1 MKKIIL
7 SMTVAMVTVLSSFSQ
22 TISIRIV
29 QPERQNLTK
38 ESCQALQ
45 TIMTEMLTHRRIANN
60 LPSNRFVLTAKA
72 DMIKKNFIAGS
83 PARVSER
90 LIITFMVGDVVKNMV
105 FASCTAVIT
114 GIGENDEQAIQA
126 AIQTINPGS
135 EKYQTFIKD
144 GEQKIIDYYIAAE
157 NVILHRADNLKSE
170 RKYDEAIYE
179 LCLVPAACGN
189 AFEHCQDKIQEIIR
203 CKYDFEGEQLLT
215 EAKSIWSATL
225 NRDGAQRLLPII
237 KRISPLASCHVEVL
251 HLLDDIKTKLTA
263 DDQRDWAFMV
273 RQYEDELAYQNKQL
287 DAAIY
292 HADKQLEIRRMEIE
306 SARDVAIEYAK
317 NQPDVLY
324 QSYVTPVLQ
333 W

>member
-7 SMTVAMVTVLSSFSQ
+7 SLAIAMVTVLSSFSQ

-45 TIMTEMLTHRRIANN
+45 TVMTEMLTHRSIANN

-90 LIITFMVGDVVKNMV
+90 LKITFMIGDVVKNMV
-105 FASCTAVIT
+105 FTSCTTLIT
-114 GIGENDEQAIQA
+114 GIGENDEQAILA
-126 AIQTINPGS
+126 AIQTINS
-135 EKYQTFIKD
+135 DSDKYQVFIKD
-144 GEQKIIDYYIAAE
+144 SEQKIVDYYSAAGNE
-157 NVILHRADNLKSE
+157 ILIMADKLKGE
-170 RKYDEAIYE
+170 GKFDKAIYE
-179 LCLVPAACGN
+179 LCLVPAACGDV
-189 AFEHCQDKIQEIIR
+189 FEHCQDKIQEIIR
-203 CKYDFEGEQLLT
+203 CKYDFEGELLLT

-237 KRISPLASCHVEVL
+237 KRISPLASCHVEAL

-287 DAAIY
+287 DAAID

-317 NQPDVLY
+317 NQPDVVY
-324 QSYVTPVLQ
+324 QSYVTPVLL